1 MSFETNL
8 KSFTT
13 PSPTKIAPI
22 VAHDGTH
29 EQCHKIVVEVGKQL
43 QKFSTMKL
51 VVRSNY
57 WGRVLS
63 GKIYRPQHDTHSSY
77 HVISSQAFLKKIG
90 DFWGCCQAQGKRV
103 LELNET
109 HFIEHHAGEWDL
121 YFIASC
127 VMNGTKDHCHD
138 FFLLP
143 QNQRHININKCIC
156 DSGWSF
162 VGTVHASM
170 LRMELEQLLISVMD
184 PNTGNSSKKS
194 DPHFHIQIMMDSV
207 LDREMSQSIKIKKH
221 KKKSASRNKPKLP
234 KTTAPPPPLQVVSTN
249 SWTTEGSWNPYS
261 QGEPHSYE
269 AYNQYTGEP
278 QWSGEPLRWDN
289 SFMDR
294 NGVPNQQMMIPTNH
308 DLGLGGVPHQGMMPH
323 GPWMG
328 IPDPYMMM
336 NDGTA
341 MLRRYAMNNHWM
353 G

>member
-1 MSFETNL
+1 
-8 KSFTT
+8 
-13 PSPTKIAPI
+13 
-22 VAHDGTH
+22 
-29 EQCHKIVVEVGKQL
+29 
-43 QKFSTMKL
+43 
-51 VVRSNY
+51 
-57 WGRVLS
+57 
-63 GKIYRPQHDTHSSY
+63 
-77 HVISSQAFLKKIG
+77 
-90 DFWGCCQAQGKRV
+90 
-103 LELNET
+103 LNET
-109 HFIEHHAGEWDL
+109 HFIEHYAGEWDL

-127 VMNGTKDHCHD
+127 VMKVTKDHCHD

-143 QNQRHININKCIC
+143 QNQHHININKCIC

-207 LDREMSQSIKIKKH
+207 LDREMSQSIKIKKQ

-234 KTTAPPPPLQVVSTN
+234 KTTAPPLPSLQVVSTN
-249 SWTTEGSWNPYS
+249 SWTTEGTNGSRNPYS
-261 QGEPHSYE
+261 QGEPNSYE
-269 AYNQYTGEP
+269 AYNQYTGER

-289 SFMDR
+289 YFMHWDG
-294 NGVPNQQMMIPTNH
+294 GVPNQQTMMPANH
-308 DLGLGGVPHQGMMPH
+308 DLGLGGVPHQGTMMPH

-341 MLRRYAMNNHWM
+341 MLHRYAMNNHWM